1 LAKYADDGSIK
12 PRFSIFDREIKLS
25 VDREIEAMHIAYS
38 NLCER
43 MESSHITGEIF
54 EEAVDQVLHPENLAK
69 ERAKLSMLERFPEV
83 HSRWIP

>member
-1 LAKYADDGSIK
+1 MSLKELAKYADDGSIK

-54 EEAVDQVLHPENLAK
+54 EKRCGPSAP
-69 ERAKLSMLERFPEV
+69 S
-83 HSRWIP
+83 